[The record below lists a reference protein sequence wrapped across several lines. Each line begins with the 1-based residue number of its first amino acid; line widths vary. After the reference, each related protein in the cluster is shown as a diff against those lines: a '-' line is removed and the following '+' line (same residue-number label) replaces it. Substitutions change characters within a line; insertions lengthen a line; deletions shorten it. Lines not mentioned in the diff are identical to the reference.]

1 MAAACPS
8 GAPAQD
14 AIMARKGD
22 RACSSRSNHPAATH
36 SAASMRPPSS
46 AAFPGDEFTATP
58 GAVTGIV
65 SPPNA
70 IGDGSIMAD
79 GRG

>member
-1 MAAACPS
+1 
-8 GAPAQD
+8 
-14 AIMARKGD
+14 
-22 RACSSRSNHPAATH
+22 
-36 SAASMRPPSS
+36 MRPPSS

-79 GRG
+79 GEWLAVPPTTITVGVWDATDCPSIVPMIVLLPATLAVNVAV